1 MLKEFCIT
9 PQVFEAKNLVSYYP
23 YLKILLE
30 IIESSGYIID
40 LNNGEWSRAT
50 RTILN
55 NSQQN
60 ENQKNKLNSIYD
72 FLKDRHRIVSHPKS
86 SISPNTEE
94 DWLSIIDELNKL
106 RKLNVVLSTKK
117 YRNTTLTLE
126 QLEDINIS
134 ERFGITGSEHYVKS
148 AKELK
153 NIFLPILSYAKKVTI
168 IDPYFNISVPR
179 FKDTLYLIAQTFK
192 EKRGRRTSGG
202 TIIIN
207 LSIKVF
213 INRHDNQTSK
223 VELDEIISRR
233 INDAYYKKWKK
244 IIEDIYEKYQ
254 HSVKIYV
261 WDRKKEDTLKMHDR
275 YIITDQ
281 AGISSAAGTDKDEY
295 QLSEW
300 SIKTYSSSVDMLSK
314 YKAQRDDTKDDSI
327 FRLKYE
333 VNCMRIIRQ

>member
-9 PQVFEAKNLVSYYP
+9 PQVFDAKNLSSYYP

-40 LNNGEWSRAT
+40 LNNGAWARAT
-50 RTILN
+50 RNIIN

-72 FLKDRHRIVSHPKS
+72 FLKDRHRIVGHPKG

-94 DWLSIIDELNKL
+94 DWLSVIEELNNL
-106 RKLNVVLSTKK
+106 RELNVVLATKK
-117 YRNTTLTLE
+117 YKSTTLTLE

-134 ERFGITGSEHYVKS
+134 ESFGITGSEHYVKS

-153 NIFLPILSYAKKVTI
+153 IIFLPLLSYAKKVTI
-168 IDPYFNISVPR
+168 IDPYFNISIPR

-192 EKRGRRTSGG
+192 EKRGTRTSGG
-202 TIIIN
+202 TITIN

-213 INRHDNQTSK
+213 IKKYDNQDSK
-223 VELDEIISRR
+223 EELDKIISQR
-233 INDAYYKKWKK
+233 INDSYHKKWKK
-244 IIEDIYEKYQ
+244 IIEDIYIKYQ

-261 WDRKKEDTLKMHDR
+261 WDRKEEDTLKMHDR

-300 SIKTYSSSVDMLSK
+300 SIKTYSSSIDMLSK
-314 YKAQRDDTKDDSI
+314 YKAQRDDTNDVSI

-333 VNCMRIIRQ
+333 VNNLGILNK